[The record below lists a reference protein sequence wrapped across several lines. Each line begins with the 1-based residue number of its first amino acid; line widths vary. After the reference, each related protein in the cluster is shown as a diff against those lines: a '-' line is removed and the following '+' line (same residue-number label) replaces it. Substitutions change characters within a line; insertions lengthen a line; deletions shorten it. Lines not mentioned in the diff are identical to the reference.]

1 VYNQSMAMNT
11 SLMTLGSTPVSGSS
25 AQMAAKLPAAPA
37 PTKKAVTPTVLPNSG
52 PQPSANTSNNTN
64 ASSSA
69 PDYYSQAL
77 SFLQPSINAQTQP
90 YKQMLA
96 NLPGL
101 YQTQQTG
108 LQNEATDI
116 QNVGN
121 ADIQSIQDQTKATG
135 QQIRTGTTAALGSQ
149 RANNA
154 ANGFASTSGVEQ
166 SQEGNIQNQA
176 AMQLYN
182 LDQQTNDE
190 TTKIT
195 SMTQE
200 QLQPI
205 LTQIAQLPQ
214 EQAQQALQI
223 GAQIASIQGQGSGA
237 ALTYAGNMA
246 QLALQEQQFGLQ
258 QKSTTAD
265 VAAKNAQTQAL
276 TGGKTTVTQQPRTGI
291 LGGLLNTLLGTPTTT
306 STTGVSDPLG
316 LGL

>member
-1 VYNQSMAMNT
+1 MALNT
-11 SLMTLGSTPVSGSS
+11 SLMTLGSTPTSGAS
-25 AQMAAKLPAAPA
+25 ASLAAQPAAPTVA
-37 PTKKAVTPTVLPNSG
+37 KKAATPTAPPAAGGQPAAPNS
-52 PQPSANTSNNTN
+52 ASNNGN
-64 ASSSA
+64 ANSSV

-77 SFLQPSINAQTQP
+77 SFLQPSISAQTQP
-90 YKQMLA
+90 YQQMLS
-96 NLPGL
+96 NLPNL
-101 YQTQQTG
+101 YRTQQTG

-116 QNVGN
+116 TNVGN
-121 ADIQSIQDQTKATG
+121 ADIQTLQDQTKAQG
-135 QQIRTGTTAALGSQ
+135 QQIRTGTTAALGQQ

-154 ANGFASTSGVEQ
+154 SNGFASTSGVEQ

-182 LDQQTNDE
+182 LDQNANDE

-195 SMTQE
+195 AMTQE

-223 GAQIASIQGQGSGA
+223 GAQIASINGQGSGA
-237 ALTYAGNMA
+237 ALTYAGQMA
-246 QLALQEQQFGLQ
+246 QLTLQEQQLGLTQ
-258 QKSTTAD
+258 ESTTAD
-265 VAAKNAQTQAL
+265 VASKNAQTQAL

-306 STTGVSDPLG
+306 STTGVSDPLN

>member
-1 VYNQSMAMNT
+1 MALNT
-11 SLMTLGSTPVSGSS
+11 SLMTLGTTPVSGAS
-25 AQMAAKLPAAPA
+25 ATLAQQPAAPA
-37 PTKKAVTPTVLPNSG
+37 QAKKAAAPKAAPSAGVAQPAAPSGGGTTASPNS
-52 PQPSANTSNNTN
+52 SV
-64 ASSSA
+64 

-77 SFLQPSINAQTQP
+77 SFLQPSISAQTQP
-90 YKQMLA
+90 YQQMLA
-96 NLPGL
+96 NLPNL
-101 YQTQQTG
+101 YNTQKQG
-108 LQNEATDI
+108 LQAQAGDI
-116 QNVGN
+116 QETGQ
-121 ADIQSIQDQTKATG
+121 AEIQSVQDQAKAAG

-154 ANGFASTSGVEQ
+154 TSGFASTSGVEQ

-182 LDQQTNDE
+182 LDQNTNDE

-195 SMTQE
+195 AMTQE

-223 GAQIASIQGQGSGA
+223 GAQIAQIQGQGSGA
-237 ALTYAGNMA
+237 ALTYAGQMA

-258 QKSTTAD
+258 QESTTAD
-265 VAAKNAQTQAL
+265 VAAKGAQTKAL
-276 TGGKTTVTQQPRTGI
+276 TQGKTTVTQQPRTGLFGGI
-291 LGGLLNTLLGTPTTT
+291 LNSVLGTPTTT
-306 STTGVSDPLG
+306 TTTGISDPLE